1 MFFTLFVMMQV
12 WNLMNVKAF
21 ASGRSA
27 FAGMGQSLT
36 FVLVLLAI
44 VAGQVLIVTYGGDV
58 FRTEAL
64 SMEQW
69 IWVLG
74 GSSVVLW
81 TGEAVRLFTG
91 KKTVK
96 KYKA

>member
-1 MFFTLFVMMQV
+1 M
-12 WNLMNVKAF
+12 
-21 ASGRSA
+21 
-27 FAGMGQSLT
+27 
-36 FVLVLLAI
+36 
-44 VAGQVLIVTYGGDV
+44 LIVTYGGNV

-81 TGEAVRLFTG
+81 AGEAVRLFTG

>member
-27 FAGMGQSLT
+27 FAGMGQSMT

-44 VAGQVLIVTYGGDV
+44 VAGQVLIVNYGGDV
-58 FRTEAL
+58 FRTEL
-64 SMEQW
+64 FPWNS
-69 IWVLG
+69 G
-74 GSSVVLW
+74 YGYS
-81 TGEAVRLFTG
+81 AVRP
-91 KKTVK
+91 
-96 KYKA
+96 